1 MYFSTKIDNDKAVLP
16 PSHQGHSS
24 GYRRQVLV
32 SRASGSPHM
41 TLSVGHLDPDGYVE
55 PVLHS
60 FEVSLYVFSGSLAVT
75 TLGQTT
81 RLDRDHCIA
90 IPIGTTYS
98 LKALDGPVKWLQMS
112 SPAELDDGRRQDTF
126 FDVEAMVESPPTL
139 PDMRDP
145 RNRNAARFDSESMD
159 LRRLSG
165 GTDVSA
171 PTVSPSMATALL
183 AYSGIAVK
191 MLIDQ
196 QVGAQLHTMFI
207 VDYQPT
213 AIAHP
218 HDHPFEEAYVFVEGE
233 VHALV
238 DGNLMVFHAGDVLW
252 AGVGADHGFENR
264 GSGLV
269 RWIEVQAP
277 QPPARHSYRFSREWE
292 HLSTKLSNSDKI
304 LDNRG
309 DGLRT
314 DATETHSKSSKE

>member
-1 MYFSTKIDNDKAVLP
+1 
-16 PSHQGHSS
+16 
-24 GYRRQVLV
+24 
-32 SRASGSPHM
+32 M
-41 TLSVGHLDPDGYVE
+41 TLSVGHLDAGGYVE
-55 PVLHS
+55 PALHS
-60 FEVSLYVFSGSLAVT
+60 FEFSIYVFSGSLAVT

-81 RLDRDHCIA
+81 LLDADHGMA
-90 IPIGTTYS
+90 VPLGTTYS
-98 LKALDGPVKWLQMS
+98 LRSIDGPVKWLQMA

-126 FDVEAMVESPPTL
+126 FSGETLVESRPEP

-145 RNRNAARFDSESMD
+145 RNQNAVRFDSESMD
-159 LRRLSG
+159 LRRLAG
-165 GTDVSA
+165 GSDVNA

-183 AYSGIAVK
+183 AYSGISVK

-196 QVGAQLHTMFI
+196 QVGAQLHTMFV

-218 HDHPFEEAYVFVEGE
+218 HDHPFEEAYVFIEGD

-238 DGNLMVFHAGDVLW
+238 DGEAVVLHPGDVLW

-292 HLSTKLSNSDKI
+292 HLAAKL
-304 LDNRG
+304 
-309 DGLRT
+309 
-314 DATETHSKSSKE
+314 EHQE